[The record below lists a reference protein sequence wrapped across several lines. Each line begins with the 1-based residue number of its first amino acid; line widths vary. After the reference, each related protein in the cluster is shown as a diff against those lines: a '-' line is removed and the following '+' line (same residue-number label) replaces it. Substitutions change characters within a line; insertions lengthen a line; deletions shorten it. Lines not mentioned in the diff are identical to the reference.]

1 MIAKL
6 IWIQM
11 YIAGCLVTTDE
22 LDYPY
27 LTSCLC
33 SALFWLNIAC

>member
-1 MIAKL
+1 
-6 IWIQM
+6 M

-33 SALFWLNIAC
+33 STLFWL